1 MPIRAVIFDYGMVLS
16 YRDPVA
22 HQNLVTITGLDLAT
36 FERIYWPG
44 RHDYDL
50 ALVDGPGYWAQFG
63 REAGLTFTPEE
74 IELLVRNDVL
84 MWAALNPPMVAW
96 AAALEKAGIRTA
108 ILSNMI
114 PDLLH
119 YMRQSPDFAWISG
132 FSQLTWSCELGIVK
146 PDPAIYTYTC
156 EKLGLAPAEALFI
169 DDKPENIE
177 GAEAL
182 GMPGIQFTN
191 IDQLREEL
199 VRRNLLQDFPQPG
212 EARTAT
218 GQTR

>member
-16 YRDPVA
+16 YRDTVA
-22 HQNLVTITGLDLAT
+22 HQNLVTITRLDLDT

-50 ALVDGPGYWAQFG
+50 ALVDGPGYWKRFAA
-63 REAGLTFTPEE
+63 EAGLSFTPEQ
-74 IELLVRNDVL
+74 IEALVRNDVL
-84 MWAALNPPMVAW
+84 MWAALNPAMIAW

-119 YMRQSPDFAWISG
+119 YMRQSPDFAWLSS

-146 PDPAIYTYTC
+146 PSPAIYTYTC
-156 EKLGLAPAEALFI
+156 EKLGVAPAEALFL
-169 DDKPENIE
+169 DDKPENVL
-177 GAEAL
+177 GAQAL
-182 GMPGIQFTN
+182 GMQAIQFTSP
-191 IDQLREEL
+191 EEL
-199 VRRNLLQDFPQPG
+199 RQELAQRKLLQEIPQPG
-212 EARTAT
+212 EAEAAT
-218 GQTR
+218 HQTH